1 MEPQLIVERHLA
13 ESKAALAPVDRQ
25 REALDRQR
33 DDLLAEIFALR
44 DVLARRLANGP
55 LIPIPV
61 RRASPA
67 NETGWAAYWLRTAP
81 H

>member
-13 ESKAALAPVDRQ
+13 QSKAALAPVDRQ

-44 DVLARRLANGP
+44 DVLARRLANGSTDSNSRP
-55 LIPIPV
+55 
-61 RRASPA
+61 SSQSSQ
-67 NETGWAAYWLRTAP
+67 
-81 H
+81 